1 MSNKRIYVLLALLVL
16 LQLFV
21 PAKMIYDHESI
32 LSKGEKFK
40 FKTAPIDPSDP
51 FRGKYIVLRF
61 DASRFYVTDKGPWYS
76 NQEVYATLGN
86 DKDGFAKINNVYR
99 TKPESGVFLK
109 TKVDYFQ
116 NYQESDSAF
125 LNLDFSFNIFYM
137 EESKAAPAEK
147 AYIDAARDTT
157 SVTYA
162 KVSVLNGSAVI
173 SNVFIKDVPLVNF

>member
-1 MSNKRIYVLLALLVL
+1 MSNKRTYFLLALLIL

-76 NQEVYATLGN
+76 NEEVYATLET
-86 DKDGFAKINNVYR
+86 DKDGFAKINSVYR

-137 EESKAAPAEK
+137 EESKAGAAET
-147 AYIDAARDTT
+147 AYFEASRDTN
-157 SVTYA
+157 SVAYA
-162 KVSVLNGSAVI
+162 NVSVLNGEAVI
-173 SNVFIKDVPLVNF
+173 SNVYINGVALVK